1 MLNRRRLLELG
12 ATGALLVRAR
22 PARAGSD
29 DWRKDY
35 PELVF
40 AAIPSENSADLKE
53 ELGPFLTY
61 LGRALGVKVSLR
73 IVSDY
78 AAVIEG
84 QRAGNIHIAFYGP
97 AAFARARMTGVRT
110 DAFLTSVF
118 GDGSRGFYSVLYV
131 LASSPY
137 KTIWDLKGKALGLVD
152 SNSTSGNTVPR
163 FMLDKLGIDP
173 ESYFSKVQY
182 TGSHENALIALT
194 QGTVDVAAN
203 YWNWA
208 EDSNLLRMLA
218 KGMLK
223 HADGSPM
230 KLEDFR
236 EIMRSDLL
244 VNAPMAYLTD
254 LPEPAKAA
262 IRRAFLDAPKIDPAA
277 YAKLPQG
284 RDRAW
289 LPVDNSAYDGMIEL
303 VKFVD
308 ALRKKRR

>member
-1 MLNRRRLLELG
+1 MLNRRNFLELG
-12 ATGALLVRAR
+12 ATGALLTRAR
-22 PARAGSD
+22 PALAAAD
-29 DWRKDY
+29 DWRKNY

-53 ELGPFLTY
+53 EIGPFLNY
-61 LGRALGVKVSLR
+61 LSRALNVKVSLR

-137 KTIWDLKGKALGLVD
+137 KTIWDLKGKTLGLVD
-152 SNSTSGNTVPR
+152 ANSTSGNAVPR
-163 FMLDKLGIDP
+163 FMLDKLGIVP
-173 ESYFSKVQY
+173 ETFFSKVQY

-208 EDSNLLRMLA
+208 EDTNLLRMLA

-223 HADGSPM
+223 NADGSPM
-230 KLEDFR
+230 KEQDFR
-236 EIMRSDLL
+236 EILRSDLL
-244 VNAPMAYLTD
+244 VNAPLAYLAD

-262 IRRAFLDAPKIDPAA
+262 IREAFLDAQKIDPAA

-284 RDRAW
+284 RDRKW
-289 LPVDNSAYDGMIEL
+289 LPVDNSSYDGMIEL

-308 ALRKKRR
+308 GLRKKRR